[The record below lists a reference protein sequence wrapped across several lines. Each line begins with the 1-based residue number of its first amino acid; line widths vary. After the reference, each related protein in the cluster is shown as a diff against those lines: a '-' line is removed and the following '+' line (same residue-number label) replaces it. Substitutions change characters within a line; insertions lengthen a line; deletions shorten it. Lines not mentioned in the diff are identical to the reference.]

1 MTEETKQLVGNN
13 VPVEEKN
20 ESLDQAILDL
30 IQETGS
36 GTGLEGLL
44 SFENKLS
51 EKERKLTPSE
61 ISLIINKIKKD
72 IQDPEFL
79 SFESGKLDDKDF
91 WFEGVGTD
99 VIPTLSPNGDCII
112 PVNFWYDGQRRTILL
127 IIEVSPDGEETVYR
141 LPEGDNHYTMKINEI
156 EFTYQLVKEG
166 KSFKMKVKWE

>member
-91 WFEGVGTD
+91 
-99 VIPTLSPNGDCII
+99 
-112 PVNFWYDGQRRTILL
+112 
-127 IIEVSPDGEETVYR
+127 
-141 LPEGDNHYTMKINEI
+141 
-156 EFTYQLVKEG
+156 
-166 KSFKMKVKWE
+166 